1 VLTFLIGLLRTGISY
16 RIPNLAG
23 VSVFHGVVGRL
34 AVPAGIA
41 RKHVKNFMNFSAIR
55 FVRRCNSFF

>member
-1 VLTFLIGLLRTGISY
+1 MTLVLTFLIGLLRAGISY

-23 VSVFHGVVGRL
+23 VSLFHGVVGRL

-41 RKHVKNFMNFSAIR
+41 RNR
-55 FVRRCNSFF
+55 